1 MPTTDTKL
9 QQLVINVGTKAQIES
24 AIAGGTITP
33 DMLSITTDGDTSIQG
48 VKVNGVELTPDQN
61 AKVNIDLS
69 GYITS
74 AGIFYYGE

>member
-1 MPTTDTKL
+1 MPTTDTQI

-24 AIAGGTITP
+24 AIASGTITQ